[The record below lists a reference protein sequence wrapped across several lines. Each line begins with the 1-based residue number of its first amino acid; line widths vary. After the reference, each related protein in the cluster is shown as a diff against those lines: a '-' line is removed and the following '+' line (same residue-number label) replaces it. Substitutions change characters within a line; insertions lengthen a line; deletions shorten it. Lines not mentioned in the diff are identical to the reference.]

1 MIDIKDELSKNFIDY
16 AYEVNSERA
25 FPSAADGMKPG
36 ARCCLWEMFTS
47 GYTSNKPHVKSA
59 KVSGGVISRWH
70 PHGDVAVYETFA
82 RMSMPWINNIPEVD
96 WHGGNG
102 NISMGSDA
110 LSSSRYTECRLSK
123 AAEDGLFCGIKKKN
137 VPFVLN
143 FSEDAEMPKV
153 LPAIYPRL
161 LVNGAQGIGVSIATM
176 IVPHNLNELTN
187 IIEKYV
193 KESTLD
199 YSNLYPDFPT
209 GGIIIN
215 KNDVSEIYKTGKGK
229 VILRAKTEIKGNSI
243 LITELPYQVYVE
255 PLIDTIVD
263 LIKKEQIT
271 DIVDI
276 YNKTDKN
283 KLLIEV
289 ECRKNPSRVLKQLF
303 AMTDLQKSYSV
314 NQNALVGK
322 TPKLLNLEEY
332 LKIYIQHNLDCI
344 KRETEFDL
352 QKAKDRSV
360 IVEGLIKAIASID
373 EIIALIKSSKD
384 SADAQ
389 AQLMFTYGFKA
400 VQAKAIVDMKLGR
413 LAKLEGVELEEEYKD
428 LQNTIEKCTNILANV
443 DARLDI
449 FLTRLKQF
457 TNKYGWERRT
467 KVMQINLKDEESIEE
482 LNIEPQDCV
491 IIITENNNIKRV
503 PVSEYSRQKRN
514 GKGTKNQKDETL
526 MMIDGNT
533 KDSLYVITDKGKIY
547 KMLVNDIPEGKR
559 NSKGEPIDMFIGMDV
574 DEIPS
579 AIFTDSS
586 TKNMPEKYIVFVT
599 EYGFIKKTKVE
610 EYLSVKSKKGTK
622 ALNLKDND
630 KVVSVHPVD
639 EEEYMFVTKF
649 GQAIR
654 FKTNEI
660 NPVGRTAMG
669 VKGIKLNDGD
679 KVVAAFPIY
688 EDSEYIGIF
697 TKSGQGK
704 MVDLKEFSVQGR
716 GGKGLACTKNA
727 VVVAAMVLNKDRDI
741 LINGLTNSIRLNSN
755 DLPVLSRTALGNNL
769 IKNTNIISVSFI

>member
-1 MIDIKDELSKNFIDY
+1 MIDVKDELSKNFIDY

-25 FPSAADGMKPG
+25 FPNAADGMKPG
-36 ARCCLWEMFTS
+36 ARCCLWEMYNS

-110 LSSSRYTECRLSK
+110 LSSQRYTECRLSK
-123 AAEDGLFCGIKKKN
+123 SSEDGLFYGIKKRN

-161 LVNGAQGIGVSIATM
+161 LVNGCQGIGVSIATL
-176 IVPHNLNELTN
+176 IVPHNLNELTD
-187 IIEKYV
+187 IIEKYIQTN
-193 KESTLD
+193 KID

-215 KNDVSEIYKTGKGK
+215 KNEISSIYETGKGK
-229 VILRAKTEIKGNSI
+229 VILRAKAEIEGKSI

-255 PLIDTIVD
+255 PLIDTVVD

-289 ECRKNPSRVLKQLF
+289 ECRKNPERVLKQLYV
-303 AMTDLQKSYSV
+303 MTDLQKSYSV

-332 LKIYIQHNLDCI
+332 LRIYIQHNLDCI

-352 QKAKDRSV
+352 QKAKDRSI
-360 IVEGLIKAIASID
+360 IVEGLIKAIAHID
-373 EIIALIKSSKD
+373 DIITLIKSSKD

-389 AQLMFTYGFKA
+389 TKLMSTFGFKA

-428 LQNTIEKCTNILANV
+428 LQNTIEKCTNILSDV
-443 DARLDI
+443 KARLDI

-457 TNKYGWERRT
+457 TKKYGWKRRT
-467 KVMQINLKDEESIEE
+467 QITQINLKEEQTLEE
-482 LNIEPQDCV
+482 INIEPQDCIV
-491 IIITENNNIKRV
+491 VITESNHIKRV
-503 PVSEYSRQKRN
+503 PESEYAAQKRN
-514 GKGTKNQKDETL
+514 GVGTKNSELIKCY
-526 MMIDGNT
+526 IGANT
-533 KDSLYVITDKGKIY
+533 TDSVFILTNFGKIY
-547 KMLVNDIPEGKR
+547 KTSVNNIPEGKR
-559 NSKGEPIDMFIGMDV
+559 TTKGEPIDMLFGFEPGETFQAIMGESNNYSD
-574 DEIPS
+574 DEYI
-579 AIFTDSS
+579 IFATRMG
-586 TKNMPEKYIVFVT
+586 N
-599 EYGFIKKTKVE
+599 IKKTKIS
-610 EYLSVKSKKGTK
+610 EYMSIKSKKGTK
-622 ALNLKDND
+622 ALKLKDDDEVISINYVND
-630 KVVSVHPVD
+630 EP
-639 EEEYMFVTKF
+639 YMIVTKF
-649 GQAIR
+649 GYSIK
-654 FKTNEI
+654 FETKDI
-660 NPVGRTAMG
+660 NPVGKIAVG
-669 VKGIKLNDGD
+669 VKGIKLQDGD
-679 KVVAAFPIY
+679 EVIAAFPIHK
-688 EDSEYIGIF
+688 EDKYVGIF
-697 TKSGQGK
+697 TKNGQGK
-704 MVDLKEFSVQGR
+704 LVEVKEFTEQGR
-716 GGKGLACTKNA
+716 GGKGITCTKNA
-727 VVVAAMVLNKDRDI
+727 IVVSAMTLTPEDDI
-741 LINGLTNSIRLNSN
+741 IVNGISNTIRTKASE
-755 DLPVLSRTALGNNL
+755 LPVLSRTALGNNI
-769 IKNTNIISVSFI
+769 IKNTTVISVSKI

>member
-1 MIDIKDELSKNFIDY
+1 MYN
-16 AYEVNSERA
+16 
-25 FPSAADGMKPG
+25 
-36 ARCCLWEMFTS
+36 S

-110 LSSSRYTECRLSK
+110 LSSQRYTECRLSK
-123 AAEDGLFCGIKKKN
+123 SSEDGLFYGIKKRN

-161 LVNGAQGIGVSIATM
+161 LVNGCQGIGVSIATL
-176 IVPHNLNELTN
+176 IVPHNLNELTD
-187 IIEKYV
+187 IIEKYIQTN
-193 KESTLD
+193 KID

-215 KNDVSEIYKTGKGK
+215 KNEISSIYETGKGK
-229 VILRAKTEIKGNSI
+229 VILRAKAEIEGKSI

-255 PLIDTIVD
+255 PLIDTVVD

-289 ECRKNPSRVLKQLF
+289 ECRKNPERVLKQLY

-332 LKIYIQHNLDCI
+332 LRIYIQHNLDCI

-352 QKAKDRSV
+352 QKAKDRSI
-360 IVEGLIKAIASID
+360 IVEGLIKAIAHID
-373 EIIALIKSSKD
+373 DIITLIKSSKD

-389 AQLMFTYGFKA
+389 TRLMSTFGFKA

-428 LQNTIEKCTNILANV
+428 LQNTIEKCTNILSNV

-457 TNKYGWERRT
+457 TKKYGWKRRT
-467 KVMQINLKDEESIEE
+467 QITQINLKEEQTLEE
-482 LNIEPQDCV
+482 INIEPQDCIV
-491 IIITENNNIKRV
+491 VITESNHIKRV
-503 PVSEYSRQKRN
+503 PESEYAAQKRN
-514 GKGTKNQKDETL
+514 GVGTKNSELIKCY
-526 MMIDGNT
+526 IGANT
-533 KDSLYVITDKGKIY
+533 TDSVFILTNFGKIY
-547 KMLVNDIPEGKR
+547 KTSVNNIPEGKR
-559 NSKGEPIDMFIGMDV
+559 TTKGEPIDMLFGFEPGETFQAIMGESNNYSD
-574 DEIPS
+574 DE
-579 AIFTDSS
+579 
-586 TKNMPEKYIVFVT
+586 YIVFAT
-599 EYGFIKKTKVE
+599 RMGNIKKTKIS
-610 EYLSVKSKKGTK
+610 EYMSIKSKKGTK
-622 ALNLKDND
+622 ALKLKDDDEVISINYVND
-630 KVVSVHPVD
+630 EP
-639 EEEYMFVTKF
+639 YMIVTKF
-649 GQAIR
+649 GYSIK
-654 FKTNEI
+654 FETKDI
-660 NPVGRTAMG
+660 NPVGKIAVG
-669 VKGIKLNDGD
+669 VKGIKLQDGD
-679 KVVAAFPIY
+679 EVIAAFPIHK
-688 EDSEYIGIF
+688 EDKYVGIF
-697 TKSGQGK
+697 TKNGQGK
-704 MVDLKEFSVQGR
+704 LVEVKEFTEQGR
-716 GGKGLACTKNA
+716 GGKGITCTKNA
-727 VVVAAMVLNKDRDI
+727 IVVDAMTLNKDDDI
-741 LINGLTNSIRLNSN
+741 IVNGISNTIRTKASE
-755 DLPVLSRTALGNNL
+755 LPVLSRTALGNNI
-769 IKNTNIISVSFI
+769 IKNTTVISVSKI